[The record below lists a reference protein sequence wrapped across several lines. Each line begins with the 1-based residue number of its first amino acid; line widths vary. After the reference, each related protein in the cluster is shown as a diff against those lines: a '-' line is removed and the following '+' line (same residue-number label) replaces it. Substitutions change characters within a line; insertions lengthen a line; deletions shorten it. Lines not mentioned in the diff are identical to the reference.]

1 MKRRLQ
7 NQYKTTEILI
17 ETFVQSEQLL
27 QHTSE
32 VNLTGQG
39 HDPLAVALSLSF
51 SLSPCVFVC
60 LNYLRYLV
68 TERTDNT
75 GVFPCRVVL

>member
-39 HDPLAVALSLSF
+39 HDPLSVYLSLS
-51 SLSPCVFVC
+51 LSSCVFVC